1 MSNPSPRDTRIPFEP
16 DLDADTTALLR
27 SVLQSNAESYP
38 LRILYVE
45 DSPISREVVRTIL
58 VREGHSVVCADDG
71 LVGVQI
77 LATSAD
83 SIDVVITDHEM
94 PGVNG
99 IGVVEYLRKIGF
111 TGGVLVHSGTFNAA
125 LIASYE
131 RLGVRHF
138 LKKPTNTSELIT
150 AVADATD
157 TGESG

>member
-16 DLDADTTALLR
+16 DLDAETTALLR
-27 SVLQSNAESYP
+27 SVLQSNAVRYP

-45 DSPISREVVRTIL
+45 DSPISREVVRMIL

-77 LATSAD
+77 LATSAN
-83 SIDVVITDHEM
+83 SLDVVITDHDM

-111 TGGVLVHSGTFNAA
+111 PGGVLVHSGTFDAT

-131 RLGVRHF
+131 KLGVRHF
-138 LKKPTNTSELIT
+138 LRKPTNASELLA
-150 AVADATD
+150 AVVESTGADT
-157 TGESG
+157 TG